1 MKLEVNKAVVIGAGT
16 MGAAIAAHLANAGI
30 PVTLLDIV
38 PDKLTKEE
46 KKQGLKLKDKAVRN
60 RIVNEGFQRALKSR
74 PASFVSDDSSVLV
87 SLGNLEDDFD
97 AVGQADWVIEAVVEN
112 LKIKRALMAKID
124 QVCKGDAII
133 STNTSGIPV
142 HSIVAGLTKG
152 FRSHFLGTHFFNPPR
167 YLKLLE
173 IIPTPD
179 TAPEVVAFISHF
191 GEFRLGKG
199 IVLCNDTP
207 NFIGNRIGSVAGA
220 FALDYILEHGYTVSE
235 VDAITGPVIGRPKTA
250 TFRLLDLVGIDVA
263 NHVRTNL
270 ADAIPEDSSA
280 QEVLQSEKA
289 NALSQALIEKGWL
302 GRKSGQGFYKTVL
315 GNDTKE
321 YWALN
326 LSTLEHEPPGEKP
339 RFDSIGK
346 AKDLEEPADRLK
358 MMLSGEDRAADLV
371 RALVFHGL
379 SYASQ
384 CIPEISDLP
393 DTIDNAARW
402 GFMHA
407 AGPFE
412 IWDNLGVAET
422 AELMRSNGYDP
433 AGWVV
438 EMLDAGHKTFYKY
451 ENGSQVAIYKPA
463 KKEYEALKK
472 STGIIILKALKDSG
486 GVVAQNP
493 SATMIDIGAGVALV
507 EFHTKMNA
515 LDADIG
521 LIVDEA
527 LTRVASD
534 FEGLVIGNQG
544 ENFSVGANLL
554 FVVMTSQNEAWD
566 QLDQAIRGLQDLHMR
581 MRYFPKPVVVATAG
595 MVLGGGAEMSMHA
608 SRVVAAMESY
618 IGLVEVGA
626 GVIPAGG
633 GTKEMLRRVLNPPMR
648 TKNAIDFP
656 FLQRLFEQIGQAK
669 VATSAEEARQ
679 MAMLSPI
686 DRVVMN
692 RDHLLSAAKA
702 EVLEMAAKG
711 YSPPLPEKIYAAGRD
726 TLSGLRVGVFMYR
739 EGDYISDHDRLVGE
753 KLAYVLTGGEL
764 SRAAWVDEQYIL
776 DLEREAFLS
785 LCGEKLTQDRMWHLL
800 QTGRPLRN

>member
-1 MKLEVNKAVVIGAGT
+1 
-16 MGAAIAAHLANAGI
+16 
-30 PVTLLDIV
+30 
-38 PDKLTKEE
+38 
-46 KKQGLKLKDKAVRN
+46 KAVRN

-74 PASFVSDDSSVLV
+74 PASFVSDDHSVLV
-87 SLGNLEDDFD
+87 TLGNLEDDFG
-97 AVGQADWVIEAVVEN
+97 AVGRADWVIEAVVEN
-112 LKIKRALMAKID
+112 LEIKRALMARID
-124 QVCKGDAII
+124 QARKGDAII
-133 STNTSGIPV
+133 STNTSGITV
-142 HSIVAGLTKG
+142 HSIAAGLSEG
-152 FRSHFLGTHFFNPPR
+152 FCSHFLGTHFFNPPR

-179 TAPEVVAFISHF
+179 TLPEVVAFISHF

-220 FALDYILEHGYTVSE
+220 FALDYILEHGYTVPE
-235 VDAITGPVIGRPKTA
+235 VDAITGTVMGRPKTA

-270 ADAIPEDSSA
+270 AEAIPEDSTA
-280 QEVLQSEKA
+280 QKVLNSKLG
-289 NALSQALIEKGWL
+289 NALSQALIDKGWL

-315 GNDTKE
+315 DNDTKE
-321 YWALN
+321 YWTLN

-339 RFDSIGK
+339 RFESIGK

-358 MMLSGEDRAADLV
+358 VMLGGEDRAADLV

-393 DTIDNAARW
+393 DAIDNAARW

-412 IWDNLGVAET
+412 TWDNLGVAET
-422 AELMRSNGYDP
+422 AELMRSNGYQP
-433 AGWVV
+433 AGWVA
-438 EMLDAGHKTFYKY
+438 EMLDAGHETFYKY
-451 ENGSQVAIYKPA
+451 ENGSQVAIYNPA
-463 KKEYEALKK
+463 KKGYEDLKK
-472 STGIIILKALKDSG
+472 STGLIILKSLKDSG

-493 SATMIDIGAGVALV
+493 SATMIDMGDGVALV

-521 LIVDEA
+521 LMIDKA
-527 LTRVASD
+527 LTRVSTD

-581 MRYFPKPVVVATAG
+581 MRYFPKPVVVAPAG

-633 GTKEMLRRVLNPPMR
+633 GTKEMLRRVVNPPMR
-648 TKNAIDFP
+648 TKNTIGFP

-669 VATSAEEARQ
+669 VAISAEEARQ
-679 MAMLSPI
+679 MAMLTQA
-686 DRVVMN
+686 DQVVMN
-692 RDHLLSAAKA
+692 RDHLLSAAKT

-726 TLSGLRVGVFMYR
+726 ALSGLRVGVFMFR
-739 EGDYISDHDRLVGE
+739 AGGYISEHDRLVGE
-753 KLAYVLTGGEL
+753 KLAHVLTGGEL

-776 DLEREAFLS
+776 NLEREAFLS